1 MTFAS
6 PFEKRGSLR
15 MPCEERGVFHLD
27 GEEPVMV
34 KLRDASKQGIGL
46 YSRKPLP
53 VGARVTIN
61 VKLGPDPAPKPYS
74 AEICWCTPSTDR
86 DQILYTFRA
95 GLRMLSSSDKSAAL
109 RPAAA
114 PAVRAPAPVSA
125 AAPAAPVSYRVKG
138 AMIVDLAKMVR
149 HYHDKPWQK
158 HLTLEDMK
166 IINDMIIPAKWY
178 PLEVLQ
184 HAAASVYE
192 IFGQGKPE
200 SAKQWGRD
208 LVKRIPS
215 DLYASFFDKKDPRR
229 AGINFI
235 NINMRVF
242 DFLRLK
248 CEETGVRELT
258 VTAQGEPEVR
268 VKVPQLFLIALL
280 IAGALEQLSLKNG
293 GANPR
298 VIVNHHPPGGHLFTL
313 SLSWD

>member
-6 PFEKRGSLR
+6 PFEKRGCLR

-27 GEEPVMV
+27 GEEPMMV
-34 KLRDASKQGIGL
+34 KLRDASKQGVGL

-53 VGARVTIN
+53 VGARATIN
-61 VKLGPDPAPKPYS
+61 VKLGPDPAPRPYP
-74 AEICWCTPSTDR
+74 AEICWCAPSGER
-86 DQILYTFRA
+86 EQILYSFRA
-95 GLRMLSSSDKSAAL
+95 GLRMLTGGEKTSSL
-109 RPAAA
+109 RPATAA
-114 PAVRAPAPVSA
+114 PAPAPT
-125 AAPAAPVSYRVKG
+125 PAASAPVNYRVKG
-138 AMIVDLAKMVR
+138 SMIIDLAKMIR
-149 HYHDKPWQK
+149 RNHDKPWQK
-158 HLTLEDMK
+158 HLTLEDMT

-178 PLEVLQ
+178 PFEVLQ
-184 HAAASVYE
+184 HAAVAVYE

-208 LVKRIPS
+208 LIKRIPA

-248 CEETGVRELT
+248 CEETGARELT
-258 VTAQGEPEVR
+258 ITAQGEPEVR

-280 IAGALEQLSLKNG
+280 TAGALEHLALKNG

-298 VIVNHHPPGGHLFTL
+298 AIINHHPSGGHLFTIG
-313 SLSWD
+313 LSWD